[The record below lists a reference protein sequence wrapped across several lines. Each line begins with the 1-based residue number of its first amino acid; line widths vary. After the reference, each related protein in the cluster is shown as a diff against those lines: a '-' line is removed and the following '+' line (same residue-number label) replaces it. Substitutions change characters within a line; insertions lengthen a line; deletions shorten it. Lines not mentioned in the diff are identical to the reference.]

1 MWNHVEKLPPPADQP
16 VLAMHSEYATPV
28 VMIRKDGHWWI
39 AHANGDL
46 TKPPPSYDVIRITSR
61 TRKIHS
67 SGTSS

>member
-46 TKPPPSYDVIRITSR
+46 TKPPRLLSPPLLWTWLPKV
-61 TRKIHS
+61 
-67 SGTSS
+67 